1 MPHHWRP
8 LAHEQN
14 SIFKCKQHTCILHD
28 PWRPEKYDYT
38 ISVPTIIALLLS
50 SKPFDLY
57 EVLFLRLF
65 EKVWVLYD
73 FRYMAIQFLLSILE
87 WKGVYFEVFLSLDH
101 EYLKADIMFV
111 SCYIIRNV
119 LCSSWLIINDR
130 CSHSDGLQER
140 YHVRYGDDSVILV
153 RVYMFLEFSRC

>member
-1 MPHHWRP
+1 MMPHHWRP

-28 PWRPEKYDYT
+28 PWGPEKYDYT

-73 FRYMAIQFLLSILE
+73 FRYMAIQFFVEYTWVERGLLWGISFLRPRVLKSGHYVRFMLYYKKCIVFQLADNKWQMFTFRRIARTLPCQVRWRFSYIGKSI
-87 WKGVYFEVFLSLDH
+87 H
-101 EYLKADIMFV
+101 
-111 SCYIIRNV
+111 V
-119 LCSSWLIINDR
+119 LRI
-130 CSHSDGLQER
+130 
-140 YHVRYGDDSVILV
+140 
-153 RVYMFLEFSRC
+153 

>member
-1 MPHHWRP
+1 M
-8 LAHEQN
+8 
-14 SIFKCKQHTCILHD
+14 I
-28 PWRPEKYDYT
+28 PEDQKNMTTQYRYQR
-38 ISVPTIIALLLS
+38 SLLS
-50 SKPFDLY
+50 YSQVNLLTCTRCCFYVCLKKYGCYMIFVIWPFN
-57 EVLFLRLF
+57 
-65 EKVWVLYD
+65 
-73 FRYMAIQFLLSILE
+73 FLLSILE

-153 RVYMFLEFSRC
+153 RVYMFLEFSTC